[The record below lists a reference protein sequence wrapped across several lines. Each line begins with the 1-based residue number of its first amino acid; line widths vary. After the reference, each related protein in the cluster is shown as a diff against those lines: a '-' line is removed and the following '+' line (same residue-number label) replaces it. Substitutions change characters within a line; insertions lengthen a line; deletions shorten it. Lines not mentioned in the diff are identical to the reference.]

1 MTSKK
6 IFLKLAIALIS
17 VTIAI
22 LICVLIS
29 DSLQKQVNWRL
40 LVILFAEC
48 SLLSNLIKILRDRKN
63 RLIVNCSG

>member
-29 DSLQKQVNWRL
+29 DSLQKQVNWPL
-40 LVILFAEC
+40 LVILFAEY
-48 SLLSNLIKILRDRKN
+48 SLLSNLIKILRDRKK
-63 RLIVNCSG
+63 

>member
-29 DSLQKQVNWRL
+29 DSLQKQVNWLL

-48 SLLSNLIKILRDRKN
+48 SLLSNLIKILRDRKK
-63 RLIVNCSG
+63 

>member
-48 SLLSNLIKILRDRKN
+48 SLLSNLIKILRDRKK
-63 RLIVNCSG
+63 

>member
-1 MTSKK
+1 MASKN

-29 DSLQKQVNWRL
+29 DSLQKQVNWPL
-40 LVILFAEC
+40 LVILFAEA
-48 SLLSNLIKILRDRKN
+48 SLLSSLIKTLQERK
-63 RLIVNCSG
+63 

>member
-6 IFLKLAIALIS
+6 IFLKLAITLIS

-29 DSLQKQVNWRL
+29 DSLQKQVTWPL

-48 SLLSNLIKILRDRKN
+48 SLLSNLIKILRDRKK
-63 RLIVNCSG
+63 